1 MNSVNITARLTRDP
15 ERVETKGDTAVTKL
29 RVAIDR
35 RNKADGA
42 VFIDVKTFGKQ
53 AEACAQYLSQGSP
66 VAVAGRLELDQ
77 WEAQDGGKR
86 SRVYVIGERVEFLP
100 DGKRSQQQAA
110 DEEPSEA
117 ELAAV
122 GAGEGDDDIPF

>member
-15 ERVETKGDTAVTKL
+15 EQVETKGDVAVTKL

-35 RNKADGA
+35 RTKADGA
-42 VFIDVKTFGKQ
+42 VFIDVKTFGRQ

-77 WEAQDGGKR
+77 WQAQDGGKR
-86 SRVYVIGERVEFLP
+86 SRVYLIGERVEFLP
-100 DGKRSQQQAA
+100 RGNSSQEQTA
-110 DEEPSEA
+110 DSE
-117 ELAAV
+117 LV
-122 GAGEGDDDIPF
+122 GTGSEVGTG

>member
-15 ERVETKGDTAVTKL
+15 EQVETKGDTAVTNL

-53 AEACAQYLSQGSP
+53 AEAVAKYLSQGDP
-66 VAVAGRLELDQ
+66 VAVAGRLELDE
-77 WEAQDGGKR
+77 WKAQDGSNR

-100 DGKRSQQQAA
+100 RGNRSEEQAA
-110 DEEPSEA
+110 DEE
-117 ELAAV
+117 LV
-122 GAGEGDDDIPF
+122 GAGSEVGRG